1 MLYPYSKEPQMKIL
15 QSGCLYIFAFCFS
28 ILFQGCVSTEKIVY
42 YEAIPQRSDNQQIV
56 VTCTGNFMNTRV
68 FKLDFTFRNNSSEN
82 VIIDPSS
89 IYLLNDNSVIINKL
103 TFEQTTKL
111 IVLEGQGYLDE
122 NVVRSALI
130 GRFLEPTTVPPQAAI
145 QGLLMWDGCNLVFPL
160 WLRINIGND
169 KFKFKVE
176 RQIDQNTRN

>member
-1 MLYPYSKEPQMKIL
+1 
-15 QSGCLYIFAFCFS
+15 
-28 ILFQGCVSTEKIVY
+28 
-42 YEAIPQRSDNQQIV
+42 
-56 VTCTGNFMNTRV
+56 MNTRV

-176 RQIDQNTRN
+176 RLIDQNTRN

>member
-1 MLYPYSKEPQMKIL
+1 
-15 QSGCLYIFAFCFS
+15 
-28 ILFQGCVSTEKIVY
+28 
-42 YEAIPQRSDNQQIV
+42 
-56 VTCTGNFMNTRV
+56 
-68 FKLDFTFRNNSSEN
+68 LDFTFRNNSSEN

-130 GRFLEPTTVPPQAAI
+130 GRFLEPTTVPPGAAVE
-145 QGLLMWDGCNLVFPL
+145 GLLMWDGYNLVFPL
-160 WLRINIGND
+160 SLGVRVGND
-169 KFKFKVE
+169 KFMFKVE
-176 RQIDQNTRN
+176 RLINQNTRN